1 MKVIS
6 VNNLYK
12 EYHTG
17 IVGFK
22 SLLKDIESFIF
33 KLFKKKDPNSILTI
47 NKRKNKKRVLAIK
60 NCSFDLKKGE
70 ILGLLGKNGSGKS
83 TLLKIISNVTKPTS
97 GEVKIK
103 GQVSSLLEIGAA
115 FNSELT
121 GLENIYLYAS
131 IFKIKKEE
139 IEKKLIE
146 ILNFAE
152 ISDEYLNT
160 PIKKYSSGM
169 YLRLAMSVA
178 FFVETEIV
186 ILDEVLSV
194 GDEIFRSKCINKI
207 FELKK
212 KKKTIIFVS
221 HNLDMIKKICDRVL
235 VLNNGVIIKDGT
247 ASKSINFYLKNITHS
262 STSKLLHLKKRAVN

>member
-33 KLFKKKDPNSILTI
+33 KLLKKKDPNSILTI

-60 NCSFDLKKGE
+60 NCSFELKKGE

-97 GEVKIK
+97 GEVRIK
-103 GQVSSLLEIGAA
+103 GQVSSLLEVGAA

-131 IFKIKKEE
+131 IFKIKKNE
-139 IEKKLIE
+139 IKKKLSK

-160 PIKKYSSGM
+160 PIKRYSSGM
-169 YLRLAMSVA
+169 YLKLAMSVA
-178 FFVETEIV
+178 FFIDAEIV

-194 GDEIFRSKCINKI
+194 GDEGFRRKCINKI

-212 KKKTIIFVS
+212 NKK
-221 HNLDMIKKICDRVL
+221 
-235 VLNNGVIIKDGT
+235 NNNFC
-247 ASKSINFYLKNITHS
+247 KS
-262 STSKLLHLKKRAVN
+262 

>member
-22 SLLKDIESFIF
+22 SLLKDIEGFIF
-33 KLFKKKDPNSILTI
+33 KLFKKKDPNSILTK
-47 NKRKNKKRVLAIK
+47 NKRTNKKRVLAIN

-97 GEVKIK
+97 GEVKIN
-103 GQVSSLLEIGAA
+103 GQVSSLLEVGAA

-131 IFKIKKEE
+131 IFKIKKKE
-139 IEKKLIE
+139 IEKKLIK

-160 PIKKYSSGM
+160 PIKRYSSGM

-178 FFVETEIV
+178 FFIDAEIV

-194 GDEIFRSKCINKI
+194 GDEGFRRKCINKI
-207 FELKK
+207 FELKRN
-212 KKKTIIFVS
+212 KKTIIFVS
-221 HNLDMIKKICDRVL
+221 HNLDMVRKVCNRVL
-235 VLNNGVIIKDGT
+235 ILENGTIIKDDKAT
-247 ASKSINFYLKNITHS
+247 NAINFYLKNII
-262 STSKLLHLKKRAVN
+262 

>member
-1 MKVIS
+1 MRVIS

-22 SLLKDIESFIF
+22 SLLKDIEGVIF

-47 NKRKNKKRVLAIK
+47 NKRKNKKRILAIK
-60 NCSFDLKKGE
+60 DCNFELKKGE
-70 ILGLLGKNGSGKS
+70 ILGLVGKNGSGKS

-103 GQVSSLLEIGAA
+103 GRVSSLLEVGAA

-131 IFKIKKEE
+131 IFKIKKKE
-139 IEKKLIE
+139 IEKKISK

-160 PIKKYSSGM
+160 PIKRYSSGM
-169 YLRLAMSVA
+169 YLKLAMASS
-178 FFVETEIV
+178 FFIEADIF

-194 GDEIFRSKCINKI
+194 GDEGFRRKCIKKI
-207 FELKK
+207 FELKR

-221 HNLDMIKKICDRVL
+221 HNLDIVRKVCDRVL
-235 VLNNGVIIKDGT
+235 IMNNGIILRDDN
-247 ASKSINFYLKNITHS
+247 AFNAINFYLKKIIN
-262 STSKLLHLKKRAVN
+262 

>member
-12 EYHTG
+12 EYQTG
-17 IVGFK
+17 IIGFK
-22 SLLKDIESFIF
+22 SLLKDTESFIF
-33 KLFKKKDPNSILTI
+33 KLLKKKDPNSILTI
-47 NKRKNKKRVLAIK
+47 NKRKNKKRLLAIK
-60 NCSFDLKKGE
+60 NFNFELKKGE

-97 GEVKIK
+97 GEVRIK
-103 GQVSSLLEIGAA
+103 GKVSSLLEVGAA

-131 IFKIKKEE
+131 IFKIKKKE
-139 IEKKLIE
+139 IDNKLRE
-146 ILNFAE
+146 ILDFAE
-152 ISDEYLNT
+152 ISEEYLNT
-160 PIKKYSSGM
+160 PIKRYSSGM

-178 FFVETEIV
+178 FLIDSDIV

-194 GDEIFRSKCINKI
+194 GDESFRRKCIKKI

-212 KKKTIIFVS
+212 NKKTIVFVS
-221 HNLDMIKKICDRVL
+221 HNLNMIKKICDRVL
-235 VLNNGVIIKDGT
+235 VLENGKIIKDDK
-247 ASKSINFYLKNITHS
+247 AINAINFYLKNII
-262 STSKLLHLKKRAVN
+262 

>member
-1 MKVIS
+1 MRVIS

-22 SLLKDIESFIF
+22 SLLKDIEGFIF

-47 NKRKNKKRVLAIK
+47 NKRKNKKRVLAIN

-103 GQVSSLLEIGAA
+103 GQVSSLLEVGAA

-131 IFKIKKEE
+131 IFKIKKKE
-139 IEKKLIE
+139 IEKKLIK

-160 PIKKYSSGM
+160 PIKRYSSGM
-169 YLRLAMSVA
+169 YLKLAMSVA
-178 FFVETEIV
+178 FFIDAEIV

-194 GDEIFRSKCINKI
+194 GDEGFRRKCINKI

-212 KKKTIIFVS
+212 NKKTIIFVS
-221 HNLDMIKKICDRVL
+221 HNLDMVRKVCDRVL
-235 VLNNGVIIKDGT
+235 VLEKGTIIKDDK
-247 ASKSINFYLKNITHS
+247 AKNAINFYLNNII
-262 STSKLLHLKKRAVN
+262 

>member
-103 GQVSSLLEIGAA
+103 GQVSSLLEVGAA

-139 IEKKLIE
+139 IEKKLIK

-160 PIKKYSSGM
+160 PIKRYSSGM
-169 YLRLAMSVA
+169 YLKLAMSVA
-178 FFVETEIV
+178 FFIDAEIV

-194 GDEIFRSKCINKI
+194 GDEGFRRKCINKI
-207 FELKK
+207 FELKRN
-212 KKKTIIFVS
+212 KKTIIFVS
-221 HNLDMIKKICDRVL
+221 HNLDMVRKVCDRVL
-235 VLNNGVIIKDGT
+235 VLENGTIIKDDK
-247 ASKSINFYLKNITHS
+247 ANKAINFYLKSI
-262 STSKLLHLKKRAVN
+262 A

>member
-47 NKRKNKKRVLAIK
+47 NKRTNKKRVLAIK
-60 NCSFDLKKGE
+60 NCSFELKKGE

-97 GEVKIK
+97 GEVRIK
-103 GQVSSLLEIGAA
+103 GQVSSLLEVGAA

-131 IFKIKKEE
+131 IFKIKKNE
-139 IEKKLIE
+139 IKKKLSKM
-146 ILNFAE
+146 LNFAE

-160 PIKKYSSGM
+160 PIKRYSSGM
-169 YLRLAMSVA
+169 YLKLAMSVA
-178 FFVETEIV
+178 FFIDAEIV

-194 GDEIFRSKCINKI
+194 GDEGFRRKCINKI

-212 KKKTIIFVS
+212 NKKTIIFVS
-221 HNLDMIKKICDRVL
+221 HNLDMVRKVCDRVL
-235 VLNNGVIIKDGT
+235 VLEKGTIIKDEKT
-247 ASKSINFYLKNITHS
+247 NKAINFYLNNII
-262 STSKLLHLKKRAVN
+262 

>member
-22 SLLKDIESFIF
+22 SLLKDIEGFIF

-60 NCSFDLKKGE
+60 NCSFELKKGE

-97 GEVKIK
+97 GEVRIK
-103 GQVSSLLEIGAA
+103 GQVSSLLEVGAA

-131 IFKIKKEE
+131 IFKIKKNE
-139 IEKKLIE
+139 IKKKLSK

-160 PIKKYSSGM
+160 PIKRYSSGM
-169 YLRLAMSVA
+169 YLKLAMSVA
-178 FFVETEIV
+178 FFIDAEIV

-194 GDEIFRSKCINKI
+194 GDEGFRRKCINKI

-212 KKKTIIFVS
+212 NKKTIIFVS
-221 HNLDMIKKICDRVL
+221 HNLDMVRKVCDRVL
-235 VLNNGVIIKDGT
+235 VLEKGTIIKDEKT
-247 ASKSINFYLKNITHS
+247 NKAINFYLNNII
-262 STSKLLHLKKRAVN
+262 

>member
-60 NCSFDLKKGE
+60 NCSFELKKGE

-97 GEVKIK
+97 GEVRIK
-103 GQVSSLLEIGAA
+103 GQVSSLLEVGAA

-131 IFKIKKEE
+131 IFKIKKNE
-139 IEKKLIE
+139 IKKKLSKM
-146 ILNFAE
+146 LNFAE

-160 PIKKYSSGM
+160 PIKRYSSGM
-169 YLRLAMSVA
+169 YLKLAMSVA
-178 FFVETEIV
+178 FFIDAEIV

-194 GDEIFRSKCINKI
+194 GDEGFRRKCINKI

-212 KKKTIIFVS
+212 NKKTIIFVS
-221 HNLDMIKKICDRVL
+221 HNLDMVRKVCDRVL
-235 VLNNGVIIKDGT
+235 VLEKGTIIKDEKT
-247 ASKSINFYLKNITHS
+247 NKAINFYLNNII
-262 STSKLLHLKKRAVN
+262 

>member
-1 MKVIS
+1 MRVIS

-17 IVGFK
+17 IIGFK
-22 SLLKDIESFIF
+22 SLLKDIEGFIF

-47 NKRKNKKRVLAIK
+47 NKRKNKKRILAIK

-103 GQVSSLLEIGAA
+103 GQVSSLLEVGAA

-131 IFKIKKEE
+131 IFKIKKKE
-139 IEKKLIE
+139 IEKKLIK

-160 PIKKYSSGM
+160 PIKRYSSGM
-169 YLRLAMSVA
+169 YLKLAMSVA
-178 FFVETEIV
+178 FFIDAEIV

-194 GDEIFRSKCINKI
+194 GDEGFRRKCINKI

-212 KKKTIIFVS
+212 NKKTIIFVS
-221 HNLDMIKKICDRVL
+221 HNLDMVRKVCDRVL
-235 VLNNGVIIKDGT
+235 VLEKGTIIKDDKT
-247 ASKSINFYLKNITHS
+247 NKAINFYLNNII
-262 STSKLLHLKKRAVN
+262 

>member
-60 NCSFDLKKGE
+60 NCSFDVKKGE

-83 TLLKIISNVTKPTS
+83 TLLKIISNVTRPTS

-103 GQVSSLLEIGAA
+103 GQVSSLLEVGAA

-121 GLENIYLYAS
+121 GLENIYLYSS
-131 IFKIKKEE
+131 IFKIKRKE
-139 IEKKLIE
+139 IEKKLIK
-146 ILNFAE
+146 ILKFAE

-169 YLRLAMSVA
+169 YLKLAMSVA
-178 FFVETEIV
+178 FFIDTEIV

-194 GDEIFRSKCINKI
+194 GDEEFRRKCLNKL

-212 KKKTIIFVS
+212 NKKTIIFVS
-221 HNLDMIKKICDRVL
+221 HNLDMVRKVCDRVL
-235 VLNNGVIIKDGT
+235 VLKNGTIIKNDKT
-247 ASKSINFYLKNITHS
+247 NKAINFYLKNII
-262 STSKLLHLKKRAVN
+262 

>member
-33 KLFKKKDPNSILTI
+33 KLLKKKDPNSILTI

-60 NCSFDLKKGE
+60 NCSFELKKGE

-97 GEVKIK
+97 GEVRIK
-103 GQVSSLLEIGAA
+103 GQVSSLLEVGAA

-131 IFKIKKEE
+131 IFKIKKNE
-139 IEKKLIE
+139 IKKKLSK

-160 PIKKYSSGM
+160 PIKRYSSGM
-169 YLRLAMSVA
+169 YLKLAMSVA
-178 FFVETEIV
+178 FFIDAEIV

-194 GDEIFRSKCINKI
+194 GDEGFRRKCINKI

-212 KKKTIIFVS
+212 NKKTIIFVS
-221 HNLDMIKKICDRVL
+221 HNLDMVRKVCDRVL
-235 VLNNGVIIKDGT
+235 VLEKGTIIKDEKT
-247 ASKSINFYLKNITHS
+247 NKAINFYLNNII
-262 STSKLLHLKKRAVN
+262 